1 VPALFAAGVV
11 AWPDLLSEGAVDG
24 AAESWATPK
33 TVERARTI
41 STENDHIRDFIVV
54 VKLLLDEHYPLL
66 KL

>member
-1 VPALFAAGVV
+1 VV

-33 TVERARTI
+33 TVERARTT

-54 VKLLLDEHYPLL
+54 VKLLLDKH
-66 KL
+66 